1 MICCY
6 CRQDKKLLIKAHIIP
21 EGFFRRIREGQI
33 PLKILT
39 NKPGKYPKKSPIG
52 VYDPNI
58 LCNECEKIFGGW
70 DDYAQKLL
78 ADEPLHGKPIQYGT
92 QSTGWE
98 VSEYDYT
105 RLKLFF
111 ISLLWR
117 ASVSKD
123 AFYQKVNLGSF
134 EEKAKD
140 LIAQKNPG
148 TSEEFGVLLAKFDHP
163 LGSAILDPRPVK
175 IPKDYCFKVNYYQ
188 FYLASYIAYIK
199 VDNRKTPEQMSC
211 LLLKEGQ
218 PLIILGRDF
227 TKSKELPLIR
237 NLVERSPIPNHP
249 ITAMES

>member
-6 CRQDKKLLIKAHIIP
+6 CRQDKKLIRAHIIP
-21 EGFFRRIREGQI
+21 EGFFRRLREGQR
-33 PLKILT
+33 PLNILT
-39 NKPGKYPKKSPIG
+39 NTPGEYPKKSPIG
-52 VYDPNI
+52 VYDRNI
-58 LCNECEKIFGGW
+58 LCDKCEKIFGGW
-70 DDYAQKLL
+70 DGYAQKLL
-78 ADEPLHGKPIQYGT
+78 ADEPLHGKPIQDGT
-92 QSTGWE
+92 SWIGWE

-117 ASVSKD
+117 ASVSKH
-123 AFYQKVNLGSF
+123 AFYQKINLGSF
-134 EEKAKD
+134 EEKAKE

-163 LGSAILDPRPVK
+163 LGSTILDPHPAK

-199 VDNRKTPEQMSC
+199 VDKRKTPSQMSC

-227 TKSKELPLIR
+227 IKSKELPLIR
-237 NLVERSPIPNHP
+237 TIVKK
-249 ITAMES
+249 